1 MTRSYS
7 NFARKRLERVEPL
20 LNRLADKSTDA
31 VVYQESMFQLGVEL
45 GQAILSEVANNHTS
59 AYLACTAEDADFLAK
74 GILTQLETNL
84 ETVAFAC
91 LWNQRFSPF
100 DVPDLTVAPIVKEY
114 REPINQSV
122 DYLVVAKSIISS
134 GCVVRTNLVHLI
146 ESVSP
151 EVIFITAPVIHNQS
165 EQKLKNEFEPAVYS
179 KFRFI
184 YFAQDS
190 DRTPTGEV
198 IPGIGGYVYE
208 RLGIQEQVSENR
220 YIPALV
226 KTRRAK
232 LANV

>member
-7 NFARKRLERVEPL
+7 NFARKRLKKVKPL
-20 LNRLADKSTDA
+20 LDRLADKSTDTL
-31 VVYQESMFQLGVEL
+31 VYQEAMFQLGVEL
-45 GQAILSEVANNHTS
+45 GQAILAEVAGSQTS

-100 DVPDLTVAPIVKEY
+100 DVPDLTVAPIIKEY

-134 GCVVRTNLVHLI
+134 GCVVRTNLIHLI

-151 EVIFITAPVIHNQS
+151 EVIFIAAPVIHSQS
-165 EQKLKNEFEPAVYS
+165 EQKLKNEFEPAVYN

-190 DRTPTGEV
+190 DRTPAGEV

-208 RLGIQEQVSENR
+208 RLGIQKQISENR
-220 YIPALV
+220 YIPTLV